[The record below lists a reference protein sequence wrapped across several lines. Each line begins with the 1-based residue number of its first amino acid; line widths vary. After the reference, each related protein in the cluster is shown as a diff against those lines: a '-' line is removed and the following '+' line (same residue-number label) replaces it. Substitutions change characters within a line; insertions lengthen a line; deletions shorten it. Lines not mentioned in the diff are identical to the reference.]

1 MSYPLFAG
9 WGDAEKFSSLVEKD
23 VARLQRRIAELRSNA
38 ASALRGT
45 GSRNGG
51 GDASTASMG
60 RRELV
65 DPAACTR
72 SLAAMLLGTDALAQG
87 SHFAGGPRAESPQRR
102 EHQWRTLCNELAKR
116 AAHLEVL
123 LAMLAEAMV
132 VHLVGSGASYSKA
145 SAALADAAGCP
156 STRIGWVDEAFAA
169 LTPVTTE
176 ARTASET
183 HSIGVLAK
191 LRAPG
196 RSLGVTATLQAPVR
210 SVGVDAGTP
219 LALTKRVAVQA
230 ARAPA
235 DRNIAVQTEA
245 KLPDAIVA
253 SATVACQ
260 TEADLWLA
268 NRLPTIG
275 QDPATRVHRHHV
287 PSTADDEDEGAA
299 TRSQKGAASPRPSA
313 ERLLAVPTPAQQHL
327 VSAREDRQSTPTESD
342 CTRFARPKRKFE
354 SVRLSV

>member
-1 MSYPLFAG
+1 MASPSHGVWCGGVTADATSMTAARRPPRPSSRGGSGAAACPSALTSQSLSSPRREFSPIARSVVRDCPQSSSLVPVPGGVPNGCGVVPEAPSPPKVESASLPRIPAQPRATPSPPPMSYPLFAG

-156 STRIGWVDEAFAA
+156 STRIGRRPGC
-169 LTPVTTE
+169 TC
-176 ARTASET
+176 ASGQE
-183 HSIGVLAK
+183 H
-191 LRAPG
+191 R
-196 RSLGVTATLQAPVR
+196 R
-210 SVGVDAGTP
+210 
-219 LALTKRVAVQA
+219 
-230 ARAPA
+230 
-235 DRNIAVQTEA
+235 
-245 KLPDAIVA
+245 PD
-253 SATVACQ
+253 
-260 TEADLWLA
+260 
-268 NRLPTIG
+268 
-275 QDPATRVHRHHV
+275 
-287 PSTADDEDEGAA
+287 
-299 TRSQKGAASPRPSA
+299 
-313 ERLLAVPTPAQQHL
+313 
-327 VSAREDRQSTPTESD
+327 
-342 CTRFARPKRKFE
+342 
-354 SVRLSV
+354 